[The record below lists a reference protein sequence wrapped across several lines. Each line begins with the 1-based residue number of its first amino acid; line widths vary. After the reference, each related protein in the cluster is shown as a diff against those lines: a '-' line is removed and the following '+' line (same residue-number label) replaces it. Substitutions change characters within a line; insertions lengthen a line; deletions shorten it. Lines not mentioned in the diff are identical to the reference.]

1 MRRKEVFTA
10 FLLAFFSFA
19 ALSVQAVPAFSQTTP
34 NRDAQL
40 AQHTRL
46 AQQYLSERRPGLAIP
61 ELRAILKLDP
71 GNVDAHGNLGVLLFF
86 EGHYAQAAPQLR
98 DALQARPDLWKI
110 QALLGMS
117 ELRTGD
123 HAASRND
130 LATAF
135 PHLTETKIKLDV
147 GNALIDSY
155 TSSGDLDKAADVVST
170 LLKLEPTNKDLLYA
184 AYRIYSDLSDQMV
197 LTMAMTAP
205 DSAQMHATMGHV
217 LAREG
222 DSKAAIANYRE
233 AIRINPKI
241 PGLHFDL
248 AELLKST
255 GNVADQ
261 KAAIQEYKAVL
272 ALNPAD
278 EKSLSELGS
287 IAEKNGNTQEALEY
301 YTHAVKLQ
309 PDDPGALAG
318 LADVWISMQQPKK
331 AIPLLE
337 HAVQLD
343 PTSSAAH
350 FRLSTLYR
358 HEGRTADAKHEL
370 NEYLKYKK
378 MHERLGTIFRTM
390 RLPQTQDAAGDSDA
404 AR

>member
-1 MRRKEVFTA
+1 MRRKEVLTA
-10 FLLAFFSFA
+10 ILLVSLSIAVLLAQA
-19 ALSVQAVPAFSQTTP
+19 APAFSQAAP
-34 NRDAQL
+34 NRDTQL

-46 AQQYLSERRPGLAIP
+46 AQQYLQERRPDLAIP

-71 GNVDAHGNLGVLLFF
+71 SNVDAHGNLGVLLFF
-86 EGHYAQAAPQLR
+86 EGHYAEALPQMR
-98 DALQARPDLWKI
+98 AALQARPDLWKI

-123 HAASRND
+123 RAASRKD

-135 PHLTETKIKLDV
+135 PHLTEKKIKLDV

-155 TSSGDLDKAADVVST
+155 TSSGDLDKAAAVVSA
-170 LLKLEPTNKDLLYA
+170 LLKLEPMNTDLLYT

-205 DSAQMHATMGHV
+205 ESAQMHEMMGRV

-241 PGLHFDL
+241 AGLHFDL

-255 GNVADQ
+255 GNVEDQ
-261 KAAIQEYKAVL
+261 KDAVTEYKAAL
-272 ALNPAD
+272 ALNPTD

-287 IAEKNGNTQEALEY
+287 IAEKNGETQAALRY
-301 YTHAVKLQ
+301 YTRAVKLK
-309 PDDPGALAG
+309 PNDPGALAG

-358 HEGRTADAKHEL
+358 HEGRTADAKREL

-378 MHERLGTIFRTM
+378 MRAQLSDIFRKM
-390 RLPQTQDAAGDSDA
+390 RLPQAKDAAGDSDA
-404 AR
+404 VR

>member
-1 MRRKEVFTA
+1 MRRKEVLPA
-10 FLLAFFSFA
+10 ILLVSLSIAVLLAQA
-19 ALSVQAVPAFSQTTP
+19 APAFSQAAP

-46 AQQYLSERRPGLAIP
+46 AQQYLQERRPDLAIP
-61 ELRAILKLDP
+61 ELRAVLKLDP
-71 GNVDAHGNLGVLLFF
+71 NNVDAHGNLGVLLFF
-86 EGHYAQAAPQLR
+86 EGHYAEAVPQMR
-98 DALQARPDLWKI
+98 AALQARPDLWKI

-123 HAASRND
+123 RAASRKD
-130 LATAF
+130 LETAF

-155 TSSGDLDKAADVVST
+155 TSAGDLDKAAAIVST
-170 LLKLEPTNKDLLYA
+170 LLKLEPTNTDLLYT
-184 AYRIYSDLSDQMV
+184 AYRIYSDLSDQTV

-205 DSAQMHATMGHV
+205 ESAQMHEMMGRV

-233 AIRINPKI
+233 AIRINSKI
-241 PGLHFDL
+241 AGLHFDL

-255 GNVADQ
+255 GNVEDQ
-261 KAAIQEYKAVL
+261 KDAVNEYKAAL
-272 ALNPAD
+272 ALNPTD

-287 IAEKNGNTQEALEY
+287 IAEKNGDTQAALRY
-301 YTHAVKLQ
+301 YTRAVKLE
-309 PDDPGALAG
+309 PNDPAALAG
-318 LADVWISMQQPKK
+318 LADVWMSMQQSKK

-337 HAVQLD
+337 HAVQVD

-358 HEGRTADAKHEL
+358 HEGRTADAKREL

-378 MHERLGTIFRTM
+378 MREQLSDIFRKM
-390 RLPQTQDAAGDSDA
+390 RLPQAKDAAGDSDA
-404 AR
+404 VR